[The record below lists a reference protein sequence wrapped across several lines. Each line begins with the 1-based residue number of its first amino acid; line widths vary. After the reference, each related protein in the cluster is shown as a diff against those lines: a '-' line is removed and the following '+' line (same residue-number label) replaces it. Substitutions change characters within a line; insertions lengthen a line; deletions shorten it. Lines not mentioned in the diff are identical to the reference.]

1 MATKGPSAQELDT
14 RVSFAK
20 RIAREDGYGNTVGAF
35 EVQFSRWAALRHRGG
50 SESVQAARL
59 EGRNVISVY
68 VRSDR
73 KTREITSDWQM
84 SDRAGNDYAIV
95 IVDALTDRRFV
106 FLQAE
111 SGVAA

>member
-1 MATKGPSAQELDT
+1 M
-14 RVSFAK
+14 
-20 RIAREDGYGNTVGAF
+20 
-35 EVQFSRWAALRHRGG
+35 
-50 SESVQAARL
+50 
-59 EGRNVISVY
+59 ISVY

-106 FLQAE
+106 FLQVE